1 MQPTVQ
7 ERAKVLTL
15 HVGFHMMLS
24 LSIGAENGVYIPDA
38 NRVAQAF
45 GYTPEQLASVPEGAH
60 MGLSCGNPVATAT
73 LKEVLQRQLFQILK
87 RLTTL

>member
-1 MQPTVQ
+1 MQPTAQ
-7 ERAKVLTL
+7 ERAKVLVL
-15 HVGFHMMLS
+15 HVGFPVMLS
-24 LSIGAENGVYIPDA
+24 LCIGAENGVYTPDA